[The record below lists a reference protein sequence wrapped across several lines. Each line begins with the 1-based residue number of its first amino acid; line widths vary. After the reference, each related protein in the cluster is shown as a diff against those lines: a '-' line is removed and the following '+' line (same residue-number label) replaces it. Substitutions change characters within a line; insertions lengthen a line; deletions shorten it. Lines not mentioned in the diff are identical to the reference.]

1 MQTFIDTTTQKV
13 YQFEDDVVVTDTNGV
28 YSFTTATGVKLASLP
43 TTLQP
48 YTIPAPTAAQLL
60 VQAQT
65 AQIASLQAAFNT
77 AMVAPVTVT
86 LASGT
91 SYSFATDT
99 QSLKNLN
106 ESISANISNATWTPN
121 FWYTASGSVATPVTY
136 ADLHAIAEGVQSFQV
151 PDIQNLHTKIG
162 EVLAATTVAEVQAI
176 TF

>member
-1 MQTFIDTTTQKV
+1 MQTFIDTATQKV
-13 YQFEDDVVVTDTNGV
+13 YQYEDDVVVTLKNGV
-28 YSFTTATGVKLASLP
+28 YSFSTSFGTSLNTP
-43 TTLQP
+43 STLQP
-48 YTIPAPTAAQLL
+48 YTIPAPTPAQLL
-60 VQAQT
+60 SEAQT

-162 EVLAATTVAEVQAI
+162 EVLAATTVSAVQAI